1 MEIKDIW
8 HGLDQGDKIAHLT
21 KLLTKETSWQIFKGS
36 MVPHDYASDTED
48 IINPD
53 LLGHEP
59 REDFAFKFT
68 QSPPGCGKTHYML
81 KYIEQRED
89 SQFSVVAH
97 SNMIESELSN
107 RMQAEGANFNLRK
120 IYFIGKS
127 LREADLRPNWTAI
140 TPAQMEESML
150 QEIAEEE
157 GIIVIGTVK
166 KLDDLRR
173 RCREHSFT
181 LRFEEIL
188 HDEFVRQMLDFFTIA
203 KIAEHPCRYQ
213 ALGDPMQAKVNMEI
227 FQQLKEAC
235 QENMTNYRA
244 ALPIQFIDYR
254 SKQPRK
260 I

>member
-1 MEIKDIW
+1 
-8 HGLDQGDKIAHLT
+8 
-21 KLLTKETSWQIFKGS
+21 
-36 MVPHDYASDTED
+36 MVPHAYGSRTED
-48 IINPD
+48 ILHPD
-53 LLGHEP
+53 YLGKEP
-59 REDFAFKFT
+59 RADLAFKF
-68 QSPPGCGKTHYML
+68 THYML

-89 SQFSVVAH
+89 SRFSVVAH
-97 SNMIESELSN
+97 SNMIGSELSN
-107 RMQAEGANFNLRK
+107 RMQADGANFNLRK

-150 QEIAEEE
+150 QEIAEGE
-157 GIIVIGTVK
+157 GAVVIGSVK

-181 LRFEEIL
+181 LRSEEIL

-235 QENMTNYRA
+235 RA

-254 SKQPRK
+254 SKQPRRIFK
-260 I
+260 TCTVG